1 MAMAHGNLCR
11 HGWVPSQPLL
21 VIVSPFHPLPLP
33 SPSSP
38 LSSPSSF
45 PPLYFSVLPLRLFWL
60 PTTLT
65 PSHQHHH
72 HHSPLPPHFS
82 FSLQGSSGHCSP
94 STPDAPPSQHHHLL
108 FLPPPQPL
116 FLSERMFQP
125 LHTDSSGILCVEM
138 FLLDPQ
144 ALTIYRTKARAP
156 LLKAWHLWPPA
167 RASDLSPWL
176 ISPLHPLPSAL
187 RYGCAAA
194 KGVVSDTTLT
204 VVKVNAMQYML
215 WPVNNTPWK

>member
-21 VIVSPFHPLPLP
+21 VIVSPFYP
-33 SPSSP
+33 SPP
-38 LSSPSSF
+38 LPSSF
-45 PPLYFSVLPLRLFWL
+45 PPPYFSILLQLFWL
-60 PTTLT
+60 STTYTLT
-65 PSHQHHH
+65 HTHH
-72 HHSPLPPHFS
+72 PPHTSS

-94 STPDAPPSQHHHLL
+94 LYTPPPPLPFPSTHNTPPPTTTSSTPPH
-108 FLPPPQPL
+108 PL

-156 LLKAWHLWPPA
+156 LLKALA
-167 RASDLSPWL
+167 
-176 ISPLHPLPSAL
+176 PLTSSSHFRLVTVANFPLPSAL
-187 RYGCAAA
+187 RYGWARF
-194 KGVVSDTTLT
+194 KGVLSDTTLT

-215 WPVNNTPWK
+215 WLVNNTKINK

>member
-21 VIVSPFHPLPLP
+21 VIVSPFYP
-33 SPSSP
+33 
-38 LSSPSSF
+38 F
-45 PPLYFSVLPLRLFWL
+45 PPLLISPSLGFSALPLQLFF
-60 PTTLT
+60 
-65 PSHQHHH
+65 
-72 HHSPLPPHFS
+72 SPHLEPPPPHHRRLS
-82 FSLQGSSGHCSP
+82 FSQQGSSGHWSP
-94 STPDAPPSQHHHLL
+94 PSLKKKKKKALPLHLNAPPPTSTSTL
-108 FLPPPQPL
+108 PQPL

-167 RASDLSPWL
+167 NTSDLSLRL
-176 ISPLHPLPSAL
+176 IFLSPQPLG
-187 RYGCAAA
+187 YGCA
-194 KGVVSDTTLT
+194 GFQGGFFFFFLERS
-204 VVKVNAMQYML
+204 KVDSR
-215 WPVNNTPWK
+215 KS